1 MNEMFEYFERSKG
14 AKIILENCFGAKP
27 GKNVLIITDTK
38 MIHSGEILAR
48 AAQAAGAEVVTAVMS
63 PRKRDGEEPPR
74 IIASAA
80 KGSDICI
87 YTTKYILGHTKAMQ
101 EAKDTGVIVAGITEG
116 RDERLGEFNTSMKDL
131 KKMEETNQK
140 LVNTFTGS
148 DQIRITTP
156 SGSDLTFSIKGR
168 KALSLGP
175 RYPENPEKFSDDFLF
190 PDWMGFAEAPVP
202 PVKGS
207 ANGVYIVDAYMQSVG
222 GIRTPIEWKIKD
234 GKVVEISGGDEA
246 ERLKELI
253 RESDENATNIA
264 EFSLGTNHVI
274 SKVLRGNSFD
284 KVILGTM
291 HIGIGTNVGTL
302 QAETKSDIHVDGV
315 SRNPTVTVDGKTI
328 MEMGKILI

>member
-1 MNEMFEYFERSKG
+1 MFEFFERSKG
-14 AKIILENCFGAKP
+14 AKIILENCFGVKP
-27 GKNVLIITDTK
+27 GKNILIITDTK

-101 EAKDTGVIVAGITEG
+101 EAIDSGVIVAGITEG

-131 KKMEETNQK
+131 RKMEETNRR
-140 LVNTFTGS
+140 LVNAFTGS
-148 DQIRITTP
+148 DEIRVTTP

-175 RYPENPEKFSDDFLF
+175 RYPDNPEIFSDDFLF
-190 PDWMGFAEAPVP
+190 PDWMGFSESPVP

-207 ANGVYIVDAYMQSVG
+207 ANGVYVVDAYMQSVG
-222 GIRTPIEWKIKD
+222 GIHTPIEWKIRD

-274 SKVLRGNSFD
+274 SKALRGNSFD
-284 KVILGTM
+284 KVILGTI
-291 HIGIGTNVGTL
+291 HIGIGTNEGTL

-328 MEMGKILI
+328 MELGKILI

>member
-1 MNEMFEYFERSKG
+1 MFEYFERSKG
-14 AKIILENCFGAKP
+14 AKIILENCFGVKP

-74 IIASAA
+74 IIASAL

-87 YTTKYILGHTKAMQ
+87 YTTKYILGHTKVMQ
-101 EAKDTGVIVAGITEG
+101 EAKDSGVIIAGITEG

-131 KKMEETNQK
+131 KKMEETNRK

-148 DQIRITTP
+148 DEIRITTP

-168 KALSLGP
+168 QALSLGP
-175 RYPENPEKFSDDFLF
+175 RYPENPENFSDDFLF

-207 ANGVYIVDAYMQSVG
+207 ANGVYVVDAYMQSVG
-222 GIRTPIEWKIKD
+222 GIRTPIKWKIKD
-234 GKVVEISGGDEA
+234 GKVVDISGGDEA

-284 KVILGTM
+284 KVILGTI
-291 HIGIGTNVGTL
+291 HIGIGTNEGTL

-315 SRNPTVTVDGKTI
+315 LRNPTVTIDGKTI
-328 MEMGKILI
+328 MELGNILI